1 MLRLLVLAALGYL
14 FFFFVRIL
22 LRRQQ
27 VARPSAD
34 KGVEAFR
41 DPVCGTYVTM
51 DDAIVGRLEN
61 GEKLYFCSM
70 ECLDKYRDSLA
81 NKNT

>member
-1 MLRLLVLAALGYL
+1 MLRLLVLAAFGYL
-14 FFFFVRIL
+14 AFRLVRSL
-22 LRRQQ
+22 LRRHEIP
-27 VARPSAD
+27 RPAQGR
-34 KGVEAFR
+34 GVETFR

-70 ECLDKYRDSLA
+70 ECLDRYRESLGD
-81 NKNT
+81 KNT